1 MHNPTP
7 MYYFP
12 SRIKEINAISK
23 KIRVTHQIRD
33 YMYVEK
39 KCCLSAIAERR
50 TNIEDWNSV
59 KYSTLQWKPLSRD
72 KSPIQFLLMFTFTD
86 THFSS

>member
-1 MHNPTP
+1 MSEEVRKFFLN
-7 MYYFP
+7 
-12 SRIKEINAISK
+12 IKAINLIFK
-23 KIRVTHQIRD
+23 KVQIRD

-59 KYSTLQWKPLSRD
+59 KYNTLQWKPSSRD